1 MAHVLQYLTG
11 TSMAATSDV
20 ASLTMTQ
27 SFVGGPT
34 DNGSLE
40 VSIGGIGWTFRG
52 IIPGSTTE
60 ACTNEEKQI

>member
-1 MAHVLQYLTG
+1 
-11 TSMAATSDV
+11 MAATSDV